1 MIFTHVY
8 LTVYHQS
15 LLFQSMYVK
24 YVQNAKFVSADTLP
38 GINFMKQSLVEI
50 YLLNHNL
57 SYNHAFLYIR
67 QLAIQL
73 RNAVTLKKQVIIAR
87 LLQ

>member
-1 MIFTHVY
+1 MFTYIYVY
-8 LTVYHQS
+8 LAVIHQN
-15 LLFQSMYVK
+15 LLFQTMYVK
-24 YVQNAKFVSADTLP
+24 YVQNAKFVSVNTLP
-38 GINFMKQSLVEI
+38 GINFMRQSLVEI

-73 RNAVTLKKQVIIAR
+73 RNAVTLKKQVIIER
-87 LLQ
+87 

>member
-1 MIFTHVY
+1 
-8 LTVYHQS
+8 
-15 LLFQSMYVK
+15 VK